1 MKDSSYFIAFFLLVS
16 LVAIGFSLTF
26 KRWEAIGLPLMLGT
40 IILILSVIELR
51 KELRRK
57 KRLET
62 DDGATGEQEA
72 KTERETRR
80 FYLVL
85 GWIVG
90 FALGTYVLGY
100 LISMPIFA
108 IAYLRNHGRSWLVT
122 ICFAAIVT
130 AFIYGVFEIGFTLR
144 LYRGLIWNLI
154 F

>member
-16 LVAIGFSLTF
+16 LVVIGFSLTF
-26 KRWEAIGLPLMLGT
+26 RRWEAISLPLMLGT
-40 IILILSVIELR
+40 VILILSVIELR
-51 KELRRK
+51 KELRSK
-57 KRLET
+57 KRPET
-62 DDGATGEQEA
+62 DDRMTREQEP
-72 KTERETRR
+72 KTGGGMSR

-85 GWIVG
+85 GWVVG
-90 FALGTYVLGY
+90 FGLGSYVLGF

-108 IAYLRNHGRSWLVT
+108 IAYLRNHGRSWLFT